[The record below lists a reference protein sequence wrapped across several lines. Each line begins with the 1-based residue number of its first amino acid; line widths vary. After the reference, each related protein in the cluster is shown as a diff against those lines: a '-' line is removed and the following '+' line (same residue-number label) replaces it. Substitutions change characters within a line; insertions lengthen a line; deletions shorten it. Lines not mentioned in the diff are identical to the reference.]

1 MRRTCSDRRAQRG
14 FTLTELII
22 IMVLVGIL
30 AVSVM
35 PRLQATV
42 ALRDD
47 SWRDGVVTALRYA
60 QKTAVSHRRLVCA
73 TVADTTVTLTI
84 ASANPATSCNQS
96 LAGPTGGAAFATA
109 DNPAMLT
116 TVTPAGVL
124 FFQPDGRVTTTGAGT
139 TASNRTI
146 SLTGASAITVRGE
159 TGHVE

>member
-1 MRRTCSDRRAQRG
+1 MHVMCTDRAAQRG
-14 FTLTELII
+14 FTMTELII

-30 AVSVM
+30 AVTVM

-47 SWRDGVVTALRYA
+47 SWRDGLVTALRYA

-73 TVADTTVTLTI
+73 TVTDTAVTLTI
-84 ASANPATSCNQS
+84 AAANPATTCDQA
-96 LAGPTGGAAFATA
+96 LRGPTGALAFATA

-146 SLTGASAITVRGE
+146 SLTGASAVTVRGE

>member
-1 MRRTCSDRRAQRG
+1 MPRTCSEPAAQRG
-14 FTLTELII
+14 FTMTELII

-30 AVSVM
+30 AVTVM
-35 PRLQATV
+35 PRVQATIG
-42 ALRDD
+42 LRDD

-73 TVADTTVTLTI
+73 AVADTTVTLTI
-84 ASANPATSCNQS
+84 AAANPATACNQA
-96 LAGPTGGAAFATA
+96 LTGPTGTAAFATS

-124 FFQPDGRVTTTGAGT
+124 YFQPDGRVTTTGAGT
-139 TASNRTI
+139 TSANRTI
-146 SLTGASAITVRGE
+146 TLTGTSAITLRGE

>member
-1 MRRTCSDRRAQRG
+1 MRRMCTDRGPQRG
-14 FTLTELII
+14 FTMTELII

-30 AVSVM
+30 AVTVM

-42 ALRDD
+42 GLRDD
-47 SWRDGVVTALRYA
+47 SWRDGVVSALRYA

-73 TVADTTVTLTI
+73 TVADTTVTLRI
-84 ASANPATSCNQS
+84 AAANPATDCDQALTS
-96 LAGPTGGAAFATA
+96 PTGTAAFATS

-116 TVTPAGVL
+116 AVSPAGVL
-124 FFQPDGRVTTTGAGT
+124 YFQPDGRVTTTGAGT

-146 SLTGASAITVRGE
+146 SMTGVSAVTIRGE